1 MAANV
6 NLNPPAVPEVPTVEV
21 PFLEKHF
28 AKIAFAISS
37 LVLLIFSSLFLFL
50 GSVAGFSLHY
60 SLEPELKI
68 KEDTQVITLS
78 HAVFA
83 IVGAVAALIRIFPA
97 GASGGLVFQSIP
109 LMASMAVGSAAYRG
123 FKSR

>member
-6 NLNPPAVPEVPTVEV
+6 NPHPPVRETEAAEV
-21 PFLEKHF
+21 PFVEKHF

-37 LVLLIFSSLFLFL
+37 LTLLIFSSFFLLL
-50 GSVAGFSLHY
+50 GSVAGFALHY

-68 KEDTQVITLS
+68 REDTQVITVS

-83 IVGAVAALIRIFPA
+83 IVGAVAAVIRTLPA
-97 GASGGLVFQSIP
+97 GAAGGLVFQSIP
-109 LMASMAVGSAAYRG
+109 LMASMAIGSAAYRG
-123 FKSR
+123 IKSR